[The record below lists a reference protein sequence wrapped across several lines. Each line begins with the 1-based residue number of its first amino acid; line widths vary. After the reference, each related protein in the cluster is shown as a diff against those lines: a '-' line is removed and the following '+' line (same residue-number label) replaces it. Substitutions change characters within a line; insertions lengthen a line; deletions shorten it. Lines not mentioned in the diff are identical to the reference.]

1 MRKREPKQRKKL
13 NSRRNNKKQRR
24 KSSNHHHVN
33 QELKNLQEVLKV
45 VQVVGQKVEPL
56 KVGLKLNLQ
65 VQEDKVVERQVEQK
79 EVASVVREG
88 EVTLRDQGEGAIS
101 GVSLISQ
108 YLQIRI

>member
-1 MRKREPKQRKKL
+1 M
-13 NSRRNNKKQRR
+13 
-24 KSSNHHHVN
+24 
-33 QELKNLQEVLKV
+33 LKV

-65 VQEDKVVERQVEQK
+65 AQEDKVVERQVEQK
-79 EVASVVREG
+79 EVASVVRE
-88 EVTLRDQGEGAIS
+88 EEATLRDQGEGAIS

>member
-24 KSSNHHHVN
+24 NSKHQQVN

-45 VQVVGQKVEPL
+45 VQVVEVKVEPL
-56 KVGLKLNLQ
+56 KVDQKLNLQ
-65 VQEDKVVERQVEQK
+65 DQEDKAVEKQVEQK
-79 EVASVVREG
+79 EVASVVRE
-88 EVTLRDQGEGAIS
+88 EEATLRDQGEGAIS

-108 YLQIRI
+108 YLQT